1 MSIAN
6 KLKQIIN
13 IKESIRQA
21 IISKGVACDTAIP
34 FEQYPNKIKLIK
46 AGGSGGPTDYVAQ
59 SNVYNNSLTG
69 IFELNAPAIDGSFLF
84 DNSLTGFFELSAPAI
99 DGSYF
104 SNIIGIVEFIEEEI
118 TL

>member
-34 FEQYPNKIKLIK
+34 FEQYPNKIILIE
-46 AGGSGGPTDYVAQ
+46 GGGHGGPTDYIAN
-59 SNVYNNSLTG
+59 SNVYDNSLTG
-69 IFELNAPAIDGSFLF
+69 IFELNAPAIDS
-84 DNSLTGFFELSAPAI
+84 
-99 DGSYF
+99 SYF
-104 SNIIGIVEFIEEEI
+104 SNMIGIVEFIEEEI